1 MMEWRKT
8 NENDGMKE
16 NDAKDGENKECTRN
30 KVNKSMVEMDQK
42 GILAR
47 EYRRLSVPR
56 ESSLPLV
63 SCSLISPV

>member
-1 MMEWRKT
+1 MAPT
-8 NENDGMKE
+8 QNDGMKE
-16 NDAKDGENKECTRN
+16 DDAEDEENKERARN
-30 KVNKSMVEMDQK
+30 KVSKSVVEMDQK

>member
-1 MMEWRKT
+1 LAPT
-8 NENDGMKE
+8 QNDGMKE
-16 NDAKDGENKECTRN
+16 DNAEDEENKERTRN
-30 KVNKSMVEMDQK
+30 KVSKSVVEMDQK

>member
-1 MMEWRKT
+1 MAPT
-8 NENDGMKE
+8 QNDGMKE
-16 NDAKDGENKECTRN
+16 DNAEDEENKERN
-30 KVNKSMVEMDQK
+30 KVSKSVVEMDQK